1 GPQAVPGVM
10 MMSVGLLIP
19 FAIIYQYYSAYLDRY
34 NWSKTQFGGGTFNY
48 DATGGQWFLLNFT
61 NLLLFVFTAGLALPF
76 VMIRYRKFLAAH
88 LTVHGNMQLSQIVQ
102 EAQKS
107 SALGEGA
114 ADGFDMD
121 IDIGL

>member
-1 GPQAVPGVM
+1 
-10 MMSVGLLIP
+10 
-19 FAIIYQYYSAYLDRY
+19 
-34 NWSKTQFGGGTFNY
+34 
-48 DATGGQWFLLNFT
+48 
-61 NLLLFVFTAGLALPF
+61 LLLFVFTAGLALPF